1 MSVMRK
7 CVEELMTVT
16 GVDEELMTV
25 MRDRGGDGV
34 SNEEVCF
41 RVNSISPDL

>member
-7 CVEELMTVT
+7 WVDGLMAVT

-34 SNEEVCF
+34 SNDEMC
-41 RVNSISPDL
+41 